1 MTSAT
6 LTTPDRITV
15 GKLDIAVTRVPRTR
29 ALPRASELG
38 FGRIFTDH
46 MFAMD
51 YEEGKGWFGA
61 RIIPYG
67 PISMDPAASAL
78 QYGQAMFDGCKAF
91 RAKDGRVLLFRNDRH
106 AARLAEGAPRLGMV
120 APDREIISAAMK
132 TMVAFE
138 RDWVPSEPG
147 TSLYLRPTL
156 VGTEG
161 FLGVRAGTRYLFY
174 VILSPVGAYYAD
186 GMKPVRIWVEKDYIR
201 AARGGLGA
209 VKAGANYAASLY
221 AASSA
226 QKRGYAQVLW
236 LDALEHR
243 YCEEVGVM
251 NLFVQLKDEIVT
263 APLNGTILAG
273 VTRESVI
280 TLLRDWGYTVN
291 ERRYAFEEVLE
302 AKKNGTLG
310 EVFGTGTAAVISPVA
325 EFGYTEGVLKT
336 SDGSI
341 GPLAQRLYSTLTGIQ
356 YGEAPDPH
364 GWTEEVGPV
373 S

>member
-1 MTSAT
+1 MTSTT
-6 LTTPDRITV
+6 LNPPDQIV
-15 GKLDIAVTRVPRTR
+15 AGKLDIRVTRIPRTR
-29 ALPRASELG
+29 VMPKAAELG

-51 YEEGKGWFGA
+51 YEEGLGWFDA

-67 PISMDPAASAL
+67 PIAMDPGASAL

-91 RAKDGRVLLFRNDRH
+91 RSKDGRILLFRGQRH
-106 AARLAEGAPRLGMV
+106 AARLSDGAPRLGMV
-120 APDREIISAAMK
+120 APDRELVHEAMK
-132 TMVAFE
+132 TLVHFE

-147 TSLYLRPTL
+147 TALYLRPTL

-161 FLGVRAGTRYLFY
+161 FLGVRTATKYLFY
-174 VILSPVGAYYAD
+174 IILSPVGAYYPD

-201 AARGGLGA
+201 AAKGGLGA
-209 VKAGANYAASLY
+209 VKAGANYAASLF
-221 AASSA
+221 AAAAA

-263 APLNGTILAG
+263 APLGGTILEG
-273 VTRESVI
+273 VTRDSVI
-280 TLLRDWGYTVN
+280 TLLRDWGHQVN
-291 ERRYAFEEVLE
+291 ERRYTFDEIAL
-302 AKKNGTLG
+302 AKKNGCLG
-310 EVFGTGTAAVISPVA
+310 EVFGTGTAAVISPVG
-325 EFGYTEGVLKT
+325 EFGYNEGVLKT

-341 GPLAQRLYSTLTGIQ
+341 GPLAQRLHSTLTSIQ
-356 YGEAPDPH
+356 YGESKDPY
-364 GWTEEVGPV
+364 GWTEEVTGV
-373 S
+373 A